1 MNIAIDLLHSE
12 EDFIQAC
19 IAKEGWALKKLYEF
33 HYPVMYPVCRRY
45 ANTEEDALDI
55 LHDGFIK
62 VFRHIDKY
70 QSGTSLV
77 SWIKRVMINTAIDF
91 YRRESRRRAVD
102 IDDAKNLASGE
113 ADALSN
119 ISADE
124 IIDLLQHLSPAYRSV
139 FNLYV
144 IEGYSHKEL
153 ADILQI
159 TESTSRSNLVK
170 ARTKLKELLAKR
182 FQFGS
187 FTPSSHK
194 NDLDEA

>member
-1 MNIAIDLLHSE
+1 
-12 EDFIQAC
+12 
-19 IAKEGWALKKLYEF
+19 
-33 HYPVMYPVCRRY
+33 MYPVCRRY
-45 ANTEEDALDI
+45 ANNEEDALDI

-62 VFRHIDKY
+62 VFRHIEKY

-77 SWIKRVMINTAIDF
+77 SWIKRVMINTAIDY
-91 YRRESRRRAVD
+91 YRRESRRRSFD
-102 IDDAKNLASGE
+102 IEDAKNLATDE
-113 ADALSN
+113 ADALSM
-119 ISADE
+119 ISAEE

-170 ARTKLKELLAKR
+170 A
-182 FQFGS
+182 GIS
-187 FTPSSHK
+187 
-194 NDLDEA
+194 

>member
-1 MNIAIDLLHSE
+1 MNFAIDLLHSE
-12 EDFIQAC
+12 EDFIRAC
-19 IAKEGWALKKLYEF
+19 VAKEGWAPKKLYEY

-45 ANTEEDALDI
+45 ANNEEDALDI

-62 VFRHIDKY
+62 VFRHIEKY

-77 SWIKRVMINTAIDF
+77 SWIKRVMINTAIDY
-91 YRRESRRRAVD
+91 YRRESRRRSFD
-102 IDDAKNLASGE
+102 IEDAKNLATDE
-113 ADALSN
+113 ADALSM
-119 ISADE
+119 ISAEE

-170 ARTKLKELLAKR
+170 ARNKLKELIAKR
-182 FQFGS
+182 FRMES
-187 FTPSSHK
+187 FPHTDINKPG
-194 NDLDEA
+194 DEE

>member
-1 MNIAIDLLHSE
+1 MNFAIDLLHSE
-12 EDFIQAC
+12 EDFIRAC
-19 IAKEGWALKKLYEF
+19 VAKEGWALKKLYEY

-45 ANTEEDALDI
+45 ANNEEDALDI

-62 VFRHIDKY
+62 VFRHIEKY

-77 SWIKRVMINTAIDF
+77 SWIKRVMINTAIDY
-91 YRRESRRRAVD
+91 YRRESRRRSFD
-102 IDDAKNLASGE
+102 IEDAKNLATDE
-113 ADALSN
+113 ADALSM
-119 ISADE
+119 ISAEE

-170 ARTKLKELLAKR
+170 ARNKLKELIAKR
-182 FQFGS
+182 FRMES
-187 FTPSSHK
+187 FPHTDINKPG
-194 NDLDEA
+194 DEE

>member
-153 ADILQI
+153 AEILQI

-170 ARTKLKELLAKR
+170 ARTKLKELIAKR

-187 FTPSSHK
+187 FTPTSLK

>member
-33 HYPVMYPVCRRY
+33 HYPVMY
-45 ANTEEDALDI
+45 
-55 LHDGFIK
+55 
-62 VFRHIDKY
+62 
-70 QSGTSLV
+70 
-77 SWIKRVMINTAIDF
+77 
-91 YRRESRRRAVD
+91 RRRAVD